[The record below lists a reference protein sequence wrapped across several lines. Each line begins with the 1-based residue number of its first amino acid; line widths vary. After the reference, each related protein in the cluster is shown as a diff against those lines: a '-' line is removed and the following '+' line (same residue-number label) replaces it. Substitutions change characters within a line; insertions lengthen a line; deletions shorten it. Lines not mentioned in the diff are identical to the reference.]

1 MTNYNDY
8 VKGLANKTDEIRE
21 GRERG
26 ENIFDKAITIKNY
39 LICTSKENGT
49 YAEYVIEEDNTHFF
63 FGGSVLTN
71 LLAKIEADGQKDG
84 VKENGLKVKLTK
96 KKSEKGRDY
105 VAVEVIVTDDLPF

>member
-1 MTNYNDY
+1 MTNYDDY

-21 GRERG
+21 GREKAD
-26 ENIFDKAITIKNY
+26 NIFDKVITIKNY

-49 YAEYVIEEDNTHFF
+49 YAEYIVAEDNDHFF

-71 LLAKIEADGQKDG
+71 LLTKIENDGQKDN
-84 VKENGLKVKLTK
+84 VKANGLRVKLTK

-105 VAVEVIVTDDLPF
+105 VAVEVVPNDLPF

>member
-1 MTNYNDY
+1 MTNFNDY
-8 VKGLANKTDEIRE
+8 VNGLANNTDEIRE
-21 GRERG
+21 GREKADT
-26 ENIFDKAITIKNY
+26 IFDKVITINNY

-49 YAEYVIEEDNTHFF
+49 YAEYIVAEDNDHFF

-71 LLAKIEADGQKDG
+71 LLTKIESDGQKDG

-105 VAVEVIVTDDLPF
+105 VAVEVIPIDLPF

>member
-1 MTNYNDY
+1 MTNFNDY
-8 VKGLANKTDEIRE
+8 VKGLANNTDEIRE
-21 GRERG
+21 GREKG
-26 ENIFDKAITIKNY
+26 ENIFDKAITIKNF
-39 LICTSKENGT
+39 LICSGDNGT